1 MNPSS
6 LDWSIQSTLSSLFP
20 PFEATAPTVLSQLF
34 RTIEER
40 YHGDALQ
47 CLLNFL
53 IPAKHILETVQQAAC
68 AAYSDV
74 LFRCEGWP
82 LCLRDRVVIQLAPI
96 NPLLLRPG
104 DFYLQVEPFGDQS
117 ARIVLKSLLVQDD
130 LLLQENLSSRVLEGP
145 AVEGIPVSETSYPCI
160 FTESWLKE
168 INEGR
173 HGKPL
178 GQCVLSSD
186 QGVVKVP
193 WGEVANP
200 EFLDTP
206 KTNIWSETQACST
219 ATLSVDELQTEMLRN
234 KTQPQIPAEFLPL
247 EMETRIL
254 PAKDGMAVSVQL
266 VEGGSRLVKVDQGH
280 PISSFSGKPV
290 GWVSPNTWDSRHN
303 REQEGE
309 YVDLLE
315 FTKDKETLGLN
326 QKAMPAKSLS
336 FKLVSTAQSAPKNN
350 ANLCGEN
357 FRVPVEN
364 CNPCLP
370 NKLLSKGMQNKP
382 EFKCRYR
389 QSYMAA
395 LRNPVNF
402 ERTSMLPPLDET
414 RPCIA
419 DTEPS
424 SEENG
429 LGLGLKL
436 SSCTFGQTPS
446 QTDRNPIQSFKN
458 SETKLCQ
465 NSTQL
470 SQNTYHDRISIE
482 NTESLDQHMTQLSPN
497 MVQARQQ
504 HKSFLAGQHD
514 LHQTVLGTK
523 VFPDKRQYC
532 LNDCIRQDQFQI
544 RTSGQKHVKT
554 QHLPKM
560 GLRALPDHSG
570 NRQDANLCLR
580 RFNPIQHPQ
589 IPEQTLPLFQSQ
601 CSQILFQNENSPLD
615 CRNLCG
621 GIQCERGPG
630 SPVQVLKVPGKSRCK
645 SRSSSSVSETTRECL
660 HRPSNRSH
668 SDVCPEIIPTLT
680 VIQAIKHTTN
690 LVSPKLNRRQEARK
704 ACSSGK
710 AVTLLPPVVNA
721 VELQTSDCDQL
732 LMGQCE
738 NGLLSQDPTVKSL
751 LQLGIICLPGSR
763 DRAGRAV
770 VEVYGGRKCWA
781 SSELSPLGL
790 CRLLLYLHSIPRMEV
805 RELGL
810 TVVIDSRKCPL
821 PSVFYQSLLMVQEQ
835 ALHAVHTILMLVDKD
850 VNPRPERHPGL
861 QIDVVTSLKALHKTV
876 DAHHLT
882 SDLGGTLPYSHSDWL
897 QFHQKLSLFE
907 LDLQAASSLLQTAIR
922 RLDVKKMDTVKE
934 VKTCIQEQ
942 QRSMKMVLE
951 DTRLVTLQREGGAIL
966 ARMRKEESRFAQSE
980 DYRDSLKSVT
990 CLYNQVEEAVHTLVM
1005 KSNQSLQHLE
1015 HILLLRE
1022 TEDSLNTIKTW
1033 CDTEEQSW
1041 QKDKDDTQKTL
1052 PTIEQRL
1059 QDIQSVLIQAK
1070 ERKEKGMLLI
1080 KEVERKSKGTH
1091 FPETDA
1097 FRLHITVFKTNM
1109 AGFLLKAEERKS
1121 DLETS
1126 FDLYLFCEQ
1135 ASSLVKEC
1143 MEYLE
1148 LVKSVNSPMCVSLS
1162 SLKAFEER
1170 FRDFTPQHF
1179 EEKRNALLERHPDG
1193 IWMWNA
1199 VWAQCRNIRQRL
1211 SEILHTSY
1219 RNQMPLGSP
1228 KMETKAHDEAHLEG
1242 PSKSGITTNR
1252 LDMDIDP
1259 QRNPAGSQMKN
1270 QNSHDG
1276 QSDNETLM
1284 QLQFQPE
1291 TRGTQANKF
1300 SGSPNS
1306 DPTMSESSYKE
1317 TTPTGHYVHQ
1327 GSSKDLQQSL
1337 ELKEQS
1343 PPQVCLNKSSR
1354 NVSTSH
1360 NCQTAKLGKSLE
1372 TYSHSDSDLRKAGRV
1387 NEHDCLPRNQTLV
1400 RSHSEGSCAL
1410 STRNRVSV
1418 SKTKANAK
1426 PVVHLNDR
1434 TSVDSCQEGFSLR
1447 SSSPVSDSDRAS
1459 WDGQSSKLSHQDSFS
1474 SSASGLSQSEIN
1486 KKTCS
1491 DTKWDNKALISSGR
1505 SQDESTSWPV
1515 LTVDNSST
1523 ALKLQRIMEELLQTE
1538 REYVRA
1544 LGYVVEHYIP
1554 ELERPD
1560 VPQDLRGQRGSIFGN
1575 LEKLQDFHEHHFL
1588 KELEL
1593 CLKEPF
1599 CVGRCFL
1606 KHKENFGLYALYSK
1620 NKPRSEKMLIEH
1632 GKEFFKKQ
1640 QVLGDKMDLS
1650 SYLLKPVQRISK
1662 YSLLLQD
1669 MLHECE
1675 SGSHT
1680 GRERLEIQTALEIIQ
1695 FQLRHGNNLLA
1706 MDDIQECD
1714 VNLKEQGQL
1723 IRQDEFLLTF
1733 RKKKCYR
1740 HIFLFQDLILF
1751 SKTRRTDVGN
1761 DTYIYKQSFKT
1772 SDIGM
1777 THNFGDSGLCFE
1789 IWFRRRKSQDT
1800 YVLQAQSQEVKE
1812 NWTKDL
1818 QRILWK
1824 QAVHNRDV
1832 RMQERVFMGI
1842 GHKPFMDI
1850 QPSEMAINDRAINCV
1865 LTGRG
1870 LDRHEGG
1877 VPVLRLNS
1885 IGSTSCTSSSGS
1897 HSSSSSGWGF
1907 PPPVGQSSGDLERFG
1922 HGTSGIL
1929 EEDDLDQESG
1939 NHSVLVESSESSGE
1953 SVSCFSNSGHSC
1965 QSVIGGDAEHAPSEV
1980 PVIVVKKLCPH
1991 KQESK
1996 VKPTNPTNQTIK
2008 QPCSKVQEKT
2018 FIGKSTEV

>member
-47 CLLNFL
+47 CLMNFL
-53 IPAKHILETVQQAAC
+53 IPAKHILEIVQQAAC

-74 LFRCEGWP
+74 LFCCEGWP

-173 HGKPL
+173 HGTPL

-193 WGEVANP
+193 WGEVAHP

-206 KTNIWSETQACST
+206 KTNSWSETQTCST
-219 ATLSVDELQTEMLRN
+219 ATLSVDEFQAEMSRN
-234 KTQPQIPAEFLPL
+234 KAHPQIPAEFLPL
-247 EMETRIL
+247 EIENRIL
-254 PAKDGMAVSVQL
+254 PAKDGMSMSVQL
-266 VEGGSRLVKVDQGH
+266 VEGDSRLAKVDQGH
-280 PISSFSGKPV
+280 PISNFVGKPV

-315 FTKDKETLGLN
+315 FIKDKETLSLN
-326 QKAMPAKSLS
+326 QIAMPAKSLS
-336 FKLVSTAQSAPKNN
+336 FKLVSTAQPAPINN
-350 ANLCGEN
+350 TNLCGED
-357 FRVPVEN
+357 FRFPVEN

-370 NKLLSKGMQNKP
+370 NMLLSKGMQNNP

-402 ERTSMLPPLDET
+402 ERASMLPPLDET
-414 RPCIA
+414 RPCIV

-424 SEENG
+424 SEEYG
-429 LGLGLKL
+429 LGLRLKL
-436 SSCTFGQTPS
+436 SSCTFDQTPS
-446 QTDRNPIQSFKN
+446 QTGRNPIQSFKN

-470 SQNTYHDRISIE
+470 SQSTYHDRSSIE
-482 NTESLDQHMTQLSPN
+482 NTEFLDQHMTQLSPN

-504 HKSFLAGQHD
+504 HKSFFAGQHD

-523 VFPDKRQYC
+523 AIPDKRQYC
-532 LNDCIRQDQFQI
+532 LNESIRQDQFHI
-544 RTSGQKHVKT
+544 RTSSQKHVKT

-570 NRQDANLCLR
+570 HRQDANLCLR

-615 CRNLCG
+615 CRILCG
-621 GIQCERGPG
+621 GIQRESGPG
-630 SPVQVLKVPGKSRCK
+630 SPVKVLKVPGKSRCK
-645 SRSSSSVSETTRECL
+645 SCSSSYVSEATRECL
-660 HRPSNRSH
+660 HRPTNRSH
-668 SDVCPEIIPTLT
+668 SDVCPEIIPALT

-710 AVTLLPPVVNA
+710 AVTPLPPVVNG

-751 LQLGIICLPGSR
+751 LQLGIICLPGNR

-770 VEVYGGRKCWA
+770 VEVCGGRKCWA
-781 SSELSPLGL
+781 SSKLSTFGL

-882 SDLGGTLPYSHSDWL
+882 SDLGGTFPYSHSDWL
-897 QFHQKLSLFE
+897 HFHQKLSLFE

-934 VKTCIQEQ
+934 VKSCIHEQ
-942 QRSMKMVLE
+942 QSSMKMVLE

-1015 HILLLRE
+1015 HVLLLRE
-1022 TEDSLNTIKTW
+1022 TEDSLNTIRTW
-1033 CDTEEQSW
+1033 CDAEEQSW

-1052 PTIEQRL
+1052 LTIKQRL
-1059 QDIQSVLIQAK
+1059 HDIQSVLIQAK

-1097 FRLHITVFKTNM
+1097 FRLHITTFKTNM

-1126 FDLYLFCEQ
+1126 VDLYLFCEQ

-1170 FRDFTPQHF
+1170 FREFTPQHF
-1179 EEKRNALLERHPDG
+1179 EEKSNALLERHPDG

-1199 VWAQCRNIRQRL
+1199 VWAQCRDIRQRL
-1211 SEILHTSY
+1211 SEILHASY

-1228 KMETKAHDEAHLEG
+1228 QKETVVHDEDSLEG
-1242 PSKSGITTNR
+1242 PSMSGNTTNR

-1259 QRNPAGSQMKN
+1259 QRNPAGGHMKSQN
-1270 QNSHDG
+1270 IHDG
-1276 QSDNETLM
+1276 QSDNEIMT

-1291 TRGTQANKF
+1291 TRGTQGNTF

-1306 DPTMSESSYKE
+1306 DPTMTTNSCKE

-1327 GSSKDLQQSL
+1327 GSSKDLQQSF

-1343 PPQVCLNKSSR
+1343 PAQVCLNKTSH

-1360 NCQTAKLGKSLE
+1360 NCQTAKLGKCLE

-1387 NEHDCLPRNQTLV
+1387 NEHDRLPRNQTLV
-1400 RSHSEGSCAL
+1400 RSHSEGSCVL
-1410 STRNRVSV
+1410 STRNHFSL

-1447 SSSPVSDSDRAS
+1447 SSSPVSYSDRAS

-1486 KKTCS
+1486 KTCS
-1491 DTKWDNKALISSGR
+1491 DTKWENKSLISPGR
-1505 SQDESTSWPV
+1505 SQDESTSRPV
-1515 LTVDNSST
+1515 LAVDNSST
-1523 ALKLQRIMEELLQTE
+1523 VLKLQCIMEELLQTE

-1575 LEKLQDFHEHHFL
+1575 LEKLHDFHEHHFL

-1620 NKPRSEKMLIEH
+1620 NKPRSETMLIEH
-1632 GKEFFKKQ
+1632 GKEFFKQKQ

-1669 MLHECE
+1669 MLRECE
-1675 SGSHT
+1675 SGPHT
-1680 GRERLEIQTALEIIQ
+1680 GRERVEIQTALEIIQ

-1800 YVLQAQSQEVKE
+1800 YVLQAQSRDMKE

-1818 QRILWK
+1818 QRILWE
-1824 QAVHNRDV
+1824 QAIHNRDV

-1870 LDRHEGG
+1870 G

-1885 IGSTSCTSSSGS
+1885 IGSTSCTSSSAS
-1897 HSSSSSGWGF
+1897 HSSSSSGWGS
-1907 PPPVGQSSGDLERFG
+1907 PPPVSNLIGQSSGDLERFG
-1922 HGTSGIL
+1922 RGTSGIL
-1929 EEDDLDQESG
+1929 EEYDLDQESG
-1939 NHSVLVESSESSGE
+1939 NHSVLVESSESSGG

-1980 PVIVVKKLCPH
+1980 
-1991 KQESK
+1991 QG
-1996 VKPTNPTNQTIK
+1996 
-2008 QPCSKVQEKT
+2008 KT